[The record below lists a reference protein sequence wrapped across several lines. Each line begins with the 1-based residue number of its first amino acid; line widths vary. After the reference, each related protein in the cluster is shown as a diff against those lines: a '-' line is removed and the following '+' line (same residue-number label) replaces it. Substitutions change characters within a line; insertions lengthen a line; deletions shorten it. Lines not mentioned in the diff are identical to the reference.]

1 MTRTTHHTSNDE
13 YEHQHDS
20 DSMHTAFVEH
30 ALGIHRNI
38 AACHAHI
45 ARGDG
50 VHALTAALMLPCYR
64 AEFRKLVQSLS
75 FAQESELRT
84 ALEALHEPA

>member
-1 MTRTTHHTSNDE
+1 MTITGNDDDE
-13 YEHQHDS
+13 AMTQ
-20 DSMHTAFVEH
+20 TPVGRAF
-30 ALGIHRNI
+30 AIHRSI

>member
-1 MTRTTHHTSNDE
+1 MTRTTHDTSNDE
-13 YEHQHDS
+13 HEHDS
-20 DSMHTAFVEH
+20 DQMHTALVER

-38 AACHAHI
+38 AACQAHI
-45 ARGDG
+45 ARGEG

>member
-1 MTRTTHHTSNDE
+1 MTRTTHHTNNG
-13 YEHQHDS
+13 EHEHDS
-20 DSMHTAFVEH
+20 DPMRTALVEC

-45 ARGDG
+45 ACGDG
-50 VHALTAALMLPCYR
+50 VHALTAALMLPCYQ

-75 FAQESELRT
+75 SAQERELRT
-84 ALEALHEPA
+84 ALEALQEPA

>member
-1 MTRTTHHTSNDE
+1 MSPHG
-13 YEHQHDS
+13 
-20 DSMHTAFVEH
+20 TALVEC

-75 FAQESELRT
+75 SVQERELRT
-84 ALEALHEPA
+84 ALEALQEPA